1 MKTILLD
8 TSFLVDCVKS
18 KVDIW
23 RELDR
28 ILPHNFIVGIL
39 DRTMDELDTIITTK
53 KGKEKEAAKL
63 AKTILLTKH
72 VTIYPTE
79 GGHTDTLL
87 LRKADENHVVAT
99 SDGELKK
106 KLKAKKQNVV
116 VLRAQK
122 KLALIEA

>member
-8 TSFLVDCVKS
+8 TNFLVDCVKN

-28 ILPHNFIVGIL
+28 ILPHSFLVGIV
-39 DRTMDELDTIITTK
+39 DRTMDELDVVINK
-53 KGKEKEAAKL
+53 KGKEGEAAKL

-72 VTIYPTE
+72 VTIYPTD

-87 LRKADENHVVAT
+87 LKKADENHLIAT
-99 SDGELKK
+99 NDGGLKK
-106 KLKAKKQNVV
+106 KLKAKKQNVII
-116 VLRAQK
+116 LRAKK
-122 KLALIEA
+122 KLELIGA